1 MPTQAAATGS
11 RVRTYGRLLRGAPLV
26 VADGWPVGS
35 GLMDLEGRILDGRYR
50 LGSLLGVGG
59 MARVYVASDRVL
71 ERQVAVKVLSPPYAQ
86 DPVFVERFR
95 REARA
100 AARLSHPNIVA
111 VFDSGSDADQ
121 PYLVMEYVAGQSL
134 AELLARQGRLAPGR
148 AAELAV
154 EVCAA
159 LAAAHAQGLVHRD
172 VKPANVLVG
181 PDGQVKVT
189 DFGIVKASAATATLT
204 GTGTVL
210 GTAAYLS
217 PEQAQ
222 GGPVDARSDLYGLG
236 CVLYELV
243 CGSPPFGSGADRSPV
258 AVATRHV
265 REPPEPPSLRNP
277 QVDPALD
284 QVVLTALAK
293 DPAQRYQSATDMQEA
308 LQGVLAGD
316 ATPALPTEPLPAPLG
331 RTGTTPTA
339 TGPAAGDDGR
349 GPGWPR
355 WALLAAGTALGIA
368 LVLALL
374 WLDGGDTPARL
385 PEAGSGASPATSAPS
400 STTPGSTATPAP
412 AASGVEAALANLTA
426 VITTARQQGTA
437 DQDAE
442 DLLGQ
447 AGDLAKALQENPKD
461 KDKSKDEGKGKRAG
475 QGEVAAKKVAELER
489 KVDELISQGKIR
501 PPATTQ
507 IQQAVAQLAQAVQQ
521 AG

>member
-1 MPTQAAATGS
+1 MH
-11 RVRTYGRLLRGAPLV
+11 
-26 VADGWPVGS
+26 
-35 GLMDLEGRILDGRYR
+35 LEGRILDGRYR

-111 VFDSGSDADQ
+111 VFDSGADAAQ
-121 PYLVMEYVAGQSL
+121 LYLVMEYVAGQSL
-134 AELLARQGRLAPGR
+134 AQLLASQGRLAPR
-148 AAELAV
+148 RSVELAV
-154 EVCAA
+154 QVCAA

-172 VKPANVLVG
+172 VKPANVLVD
-181 PDGQVKVT
+181 PDGQVKVA
-189 DFGIVKASAATATLT
+189 DFGIVKASAATTLT

-236 CVLYELV
+236 CVLYELL
-243 CGSPPFGSGADRSPV
+243 CGTPPFGSGADSPPV

-265 REPPEPPSLRNP
+265 SEPPEPPSARNP
-277 QVDPALD
+277 RVDLALD

-293 DPAQRYQSATDMQEA
+293 DPAQRYQSAVDMQDA
-308 LQGVLAGD
+308 LQRVLAGD
-316 ATPALPTEPLPAPLG
+316 AAPAVPTEPLLEPPD
-331 RTGTTPTA
+331 RTGMRTTPTA
-339 TGPAAGDDGR
+339 TGPAAGADGR
-349 GPGWPR
+349 RLGWGR
-355 WALLAAGTALGIA
+355 WALLVAGAILGIA
-368 LVLALL
+368 VVVALL
-374 WLDGGDTPARL
+374 WPDGGDSPARL

-400 STTPGSTATPAP
+400 LTTPGSTATPAP
-412 AASGVEAALANLTA
+412 SVPGVPTALANLRA

-437 DQDAE
+437 DQEAE

-475 QGEVAAKKVAELER
+475 QGEVAAKKVAEFER
-489 KVDELISQGKIR
+489 QVDELISQGKIR

>member
-1 MPTQAAATGS
+1 
-11 RVRTYGRLLRGAPLV
+11 
-26 VADGWPVGS
+26 
-35 GLMDLEGRILDGRYR
+35 MDLEGRILDGRYQ

-59 MARVYVASDRVL
+59 MARVYLASDRVL
-71 ERQVAVKVLSPPYAQ
+71 ERQVAVKVLSPPDAQ

-121 PYLVMEYVAGQSL
+121 PYLVMEYVPGQSL
-134 AELLARQGRLAPGR
+134 AQLLHRQGRLAPR
-148 AAELAV
+148 QAVELAIQV
-154 EVCAA
+154 GAA

-172 VKPANVLVG
+172 IKPANLMVG
-181 PDGQVKVT
+181 EDGKVQVT
-189 DFGIVKASAATATLT
+189 DFGIVKAAAATTLT

-222 GGPVDARSDLYGLG
+222 GHPVDARSDLYGLG
-236 CVLYELV
+236 CVLYELL

-258 AVATRHV
+258 AIATRHV

-284 QVVLTALAK
+284 AVVLTALAK

-316 ATPALPTEPLPAPLG
+316 AAAAVATEPFPEPLG
-331 RTGTTPTA
+331 RPGTGATPMA
-339 TGPAAGDDGR
+339 IGPAAGDDGR

-355 WALLAAGTALGIA
+355 WALLVAGTALGIA
-368 LVLALL
+368 LVIVLL
-374 WLDGGDTPARL
+374 WPDGGDTPARL

-400 STTPGSTATPAP
+400 QTTPASTARPAP
-412 AASGVEAALANLTA
+412 SAPGVPAALANLTA

-437 DQDAE
+437 DQAAE
-442 DLLGQ
+442 KLLDQ
-447 AGDLAKALQENPKD
+447 AADLANALEAGGKD
-461 KDKSKDEGKGKRAG
+461 NRGHNKDDGKGKG
-475 QGEVAAKKVAELER
+475 QQAAKKLAEFQR
-489 KVDELISQGKIR
+489 KVDELIGEGNIR

-507 IQQAVAQLAQAVQQ
+507 IQQAVAQLGQAVQQ
-521 AG
+521 AA

>member
-1 MPTQAAATGS
+1 
-11 RVRTYGRLLRGAPLV
+11 
-26 VADGWPVGS
+26 
-35 GLMDLEGRILDGRYR
+35 MDLEGRILDGRYQ
-50 LGSLLGVGG
+50 LGSLLGAGG
-59 MARVYVASDRVL
+59 MARVYLATDRVL
-71 ERQVAVKVLSPPYAQ
+71 ERQVAVKVLRASDAQ
-86 DPVFVERFR
+86 DPLFVERFR

-121 PYLVMEYVAGQSL
+121 PYLVMEYVPGQSL
-134 AELLARQGRLAPGR
+134 AQLLARQGRLAPR
-148 AAELAV
+148 RVVELAIQ
-154 EVCAA
+154 VCAA

-172 VKPANVLVG
+172 IKPANVLVG

-189 DFGIVKASAATATLT
+189 DFGIVKASAATTLT

-217 PEQAQ
+217 PEQAH

-243 CGSPPFGSGADRSPV
+243 CGGPPFGSGADRSPV
-258 AVATRHV
+258 AIATRHV
-265 REPPEPPSLRNP
+265 SELPEPPSARNP
-277 QVDPALD
+277 QVDPALET
-284 QVVLTALAK
+284 VMLTALAK
-293 DPAQRYQSATDMQEA
+293 DPAQRYQSAVELHHA
-308 LQGVLAGD
+308 LERVLAGD
-316 ATPALPTEPLPAPLG
+316 ATPAAPAAPAVPTEPLLAPLG

-368 LVLALL
+368 LVIVLL
-374 WLDGGDTPARL
+374 WPDGGDTPARL
-385 PEAGSGASPATSAPS
+385 PEAGSGVSPATSAPS
-400 STTPGSTATPAP
+400 STTPGSTARPAP
-412 AASGVEAALANLTA
+412 AAPGVPAALANLTA

-437 DQDAE
+437 DQAAE
-442 DLLGQ
+442 ALLDQ
-447 AGDLAKALQENPKD
+447 AADLANALEGGRKD
-461 KDKSKDEGKGKRAG
+461 NKGHNKDDGKGKG
-475 QGEVAAKKVAELER
+475 QEAAKKLAELQR
-489 KVDELISQGKIR
+489 TVDELIGQGKIR

-507 IQQAVAQLAQAVQQ
+507 IQQAVAQLGQAVQQ

>member
-1 MPTQAAATGS
+1 
-11 RVRTYGRLLRGAPLV
+11 
-26 VADGWPVGS
+26 
-35 GLMDLEGRILDGRYR
+35 MDLEGRILDGRYQ

-59 MARVYVASDRVL
+59 MARVYLATDRVL
-71 ERQVAVKVLSPPYAQ
+71 ERQVAVKVLSPSDAQ
-86 DPVFVERFR
+86 DPLFVERFR

-121 PYLVMEYVAGQSL
+121 PYLVMEYVPGQSL
-134 AELLARQGRLAPGR
+134 AQLLARQGRLAPRR
-148 AAELAV
+148 AVELAIQV
-154 EVCAA
+154 SAA

-172 VKPANVLVG
+172 IKPANVLVG

-189 DFGIVKASAATATLT
+189 DFGIVKASAATTLT

-222 GGPVDARSDLYGLG
+222 GHPVDARSDLYGLG
-236 CVLYELV
+236 CVLYELL
-243 CGSPPFGSGADRSPV
+243 CGSPPFGSGADRSLV

-284 QVVLTALAK
+284 AVVLTALAK

-316 ATPALPTEPLPAPLG
+316 AAAAVATEPFPEPLG
-331 RTGTTPTA
+331 RPGTTPTA
-339 TGPAAGDDGR
+339 IGPAAGDDGR

-368 LVLALL
+368 LVIVLL
-374 WLDGGDTPARL
+374 WPGGGDTPAWL

-400 STTPGSTATPAP
+400 QTTPASTAPPAP
-412 AASGVEAALANLTA
+412 SAPGVPAALANLTA

-437 DQDAE
+437 DQAAE
-442 DLLGQ
+442 KLVDQ
-447 AGDLAKALQENPKD
+447 AADLANALEAGRKDNRGHD
-461 KDKSKDEGKGKRAG
+461 KDDGKGKG
-475 QGEVAAKKVAELER
+475 QQAAKKLAEFQR
-489 KVDELISQGKIR
+489 TVDELIGEGNIR

-507 IQQAVAQLAQAVQQ
+507 IQQAVAQLGQAVQQ
-521 AG
+521 AA

>member
-1 MPTQAAATGS
+1 
-11 RVRTYGRLLRGAPLV
+11 
-26 VADGWPVGS
+26 
-35 GLMDLEGRILDGRYR
+35 MDLEGQTLDGRYQ

-59 MARVYVASDRVL
+59 MARVYLASDRLL

-95 REARA
+95 REARSA
-100 AARLSHPNIVA
+100 ASLSHPNIVA
-111 VFDSGSDADQ
+111 VFDSGSDAGLH
-121 PYLVMEYVAGQSL
+121 YLVMEYVPGQSL
-134 AELLARQGRLAPGR
+134 AQLLTRQGRLTPRR

-181 PDGQVKVT
+181 DDGRVKVT
-189 DFGIVKASAATATLT
+189 DFGIVKAAATASLT

-243 CGSPPFGSGADRSPV
+243 CGSPPFGSGADGPPV
-258 AVATRHV
+258 AVATRHLHQ
-265 REPPEPPSLRNP
+265 PPAPPSAHNP

-284 QVVLTALAK
+284 AVVLTALAK
-293 DPAQRYQSATDMQEA
+293 DPARRHRSAIELQDA
-308 LQGVLAGD
+308 LKGVLAEEAVAARPVG
-316 ATPALPTEPLPAPLG
+316 APVAAAPTEPLPGLQG
-331 RTGTTPTA
+331 RTGVLPAA
-339 TGPAAGDDGR
+339 TGPAVPGSGR
-349 GPGWPR
+349 RPAWAR
-355 WALLAAGTALGIA
+355 WALPVAGMALGIG
-368 LVLALL
+368 LVAAVL
-374 WLDGGDTPARL
+374 WPDGASTPTRR
-385 PEAGSGASPATSAPS
+385 EAGPTAAPATSAASTTTPR
-400 STTPGSTATPAP
+400 STTPAP
-412 AASGVEAALANLTA
+412 SASDVQAALANLTA
-426 VITTARQQGTA
+426 AITAARQQGTA
-437 DQDAE
+437 DQEAE
-442 DLLGQ
+442 DLLHQ
-447 AGDLAKALQENPKD
+447 TDDLAKDLQENPKD
-461 KDKSKDEGKGKRAG
+461 KDQSKDEGRGKGKDK
-475 QGEVAAKKVAELER
+475 QAANKVAELER
-489 KVDELISQGKIR
+489 KVDELIDQGKIR